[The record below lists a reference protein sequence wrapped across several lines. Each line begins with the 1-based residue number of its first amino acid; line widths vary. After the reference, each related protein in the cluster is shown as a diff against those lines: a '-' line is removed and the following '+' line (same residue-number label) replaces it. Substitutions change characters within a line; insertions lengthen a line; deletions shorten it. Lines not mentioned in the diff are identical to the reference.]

1 METETF
7 EEKEGGKR
15 SLLQKVCL
23 DPCACLCTGV
33 SDIAAKLSV
42 VASLAA
48 AVAVALAVAE
58 KADLALLF
66 AAISS
71 TGATIAAVL
80 AVCGSVVTGI
90 VEKIMGDGEDS
101 ESSEEE
107 SKDLVRS
114 KSGLSKTS
122 SFIASEEKIEEGDEY
137 ENEKSD
143 KRVSFR
149 K

>member
-101 ESSEEE
+101 ETSEDE

-137 ENEKSD
+137 EYEKSD

>member
-101 ESSEEE
+101 ETSEEE